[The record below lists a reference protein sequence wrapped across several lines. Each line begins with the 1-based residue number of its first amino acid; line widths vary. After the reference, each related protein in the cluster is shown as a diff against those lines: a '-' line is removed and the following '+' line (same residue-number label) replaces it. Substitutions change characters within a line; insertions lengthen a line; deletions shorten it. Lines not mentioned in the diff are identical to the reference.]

1 MCLSAIYWSGIQ
13 KIYYG
18 NTAIDAKMINFD
30 DQFIY
35 DEIDRP
41 ATERSIPSIC
51 VLRHEAQQAFRD
63 WRLKVDKIEY

>member
-1 MCLSAIYWSGIQ
+1 MCLSAIYWSGIK

-18 NTAIDAKMINFD
+18 NTAIDAKLINFG

-35 DEIDRP
+35 DEIER
-41 ATERSIPSIC
+41 AANERSIPSIC
-51 VLRHEAQQAFRD
+51 MLRHEAQQAFRD